1 MVNSKVV
8 LIVDEDK
15 INRNV
20 LAKILQ
26 DEYTIILAGTGKEA
40 IKILKTNFK
49 RIAAIIIDLEMNTM
63 DGYKLLKDIH
73 ETSDYSKI
81 PIIASNHL
89 GSEEQ
94 EEKFLQETD
103 AATPML
109 ESAFLR

>member
-26 DEYTIILAGTGKEA
+26 DAYTIILAGTGKEA

-81 PIIASNHL
+81 PIIASARPFTSIPAVFPASSSSNV
-89 GSEEQ
+89 SI
-94 EEKFLQETD
+94 
-103 AATPML
+103 PV
-109 ESAFLR
+109 

>member
-20 LAKILQ
+20 LAKILK
-26 DEYTIILAGTGKEA
+26 DEYTIILAQNGTEA
-40 IKILKTNFK
+40 LKILKTNYK
-49 RIAAIIIDLEMNTM
+49 RIAAIIIDLEMKTM
-63 DGYKLLKDIH
+63 DGYELLKEIH
-73 ETSDYSKI
+73 QASDYSKI

-94 EEKFLQETD
+94 
-103 AATPML
+103 
-109 ESAFLR
+109 